1 MDQMSVMNP
10 LQKSDGIFC
19 SSAFKLMS
27 KQVLHLLKL
36 QLNKINFLCIYNL
49 IYRLWWSFFGLEEI
63 KVKVNDEESS
73 AICYYLIKNN
83 GNLITIILHEVRL
96 IARCKILLELNE
108 KF

>member
-1 MDQMSVMNP
+1 
-10 LQKSDGIFC
+10 
-19 SSAFKLMS
+19 
-27 KQVLHLLKL
+27 
-36 QLNKINFLCIYNL
+36 
-49 IYRLWWSFFGLEEI
+49 LEEI